1 MSISQDEAHKKKN
14 DDDAHHPKQKNKFRS
29 SPVTVTKFD
38 SFYMSLRD
46 VDHERRDRCSDSL
59 RRLRQYGLAKN
70 GVVISTR
77 ESTIQ
82 NNDIN
87 DNDVVFLNG
96 GKDDKSNDN
105 SPPEVVQNA
114 YGATKQVWEWGKNV
128 PVLSDVLGL
137 TEGVT
142 NKFFEITIKVEDVER
157 DLVIPNLKKLDDEIV
172 NPIIGTLF
180 NAIGPA
186 LSVGDKVVVKPVMHL
201 VLPHIMGHEG
211 NDEEK
216 TEQNDANDH

>member
-1 MSISQDEAHKKKN
+1 MSISQDEAHKKN
-14 DDDAHHPKQKNKFRS
+14 DDDAHHHPKQKNKFRS

-46 VDHERRDRCSDSL
+46 VEHERRDRCSDSL
-59 RRLRQYGLAKN
+59 RRLRQYGLTKN
-70 GVVISTR
+70 GVAISTR

-82 NNDIN
+82 NNN
-87 DNDVVFLNG
+87 MFLNE
-96 GKDDKSNDN
+96 GKDKSNDN
-105 SPPEVVQNA
+105 SPSEVVQNA

-137 TEGVT
+137 TEGFT
-142 NKFFEITIKVEDVER
+142 NKFFEITIQVEDVER

-172 NPIIGTLF
+172 NPIIGAVF

-186 LSVGDKVVVKPVMHL
+186 LSVGDEVVVKPVMH
-201 VLPHIMGHEG
+201 VILPHIIGRE
-211 NDEEK
+211 DKEK

>member
-1 MSISQDEAHKKKN
+1 MSISQDEAHKKN
-14 DDDAHHPKQKNKFRS
+14 DDDDAHHHPKQKNKFRS

-46 VDHERRDRCSDSL
+46 VEHERRDRCSDSL
-59 RRLRQYGLAKN
+59 RRLRQYGLTKN
-70 GVVISTR
+70 GVAISTR

-82 NNDIN
+82 NNN
-87 DNDVVFLNG
+87 MFLNE
-96 GKDDKSNDN
+96 GKDKSNDN
-105 SPPEVVQNA
+105 SPSEVVQNA
-114 YGATKQVWEWGKNV
+114 YGVTKQVWEWGKNV

-137 TEGVT
+137 TEGFT
-142 NKFFEITIKVEDVER
+142 NKFFEITIQVEDVER

-172 NPIIGTLF
+172 NPIIGAVF

-186 LSVGDKVVVKPVMHL
+186 LSVGDEVVVKPVMH
-201 VLPHIMGHEG
+201 VILPHIIGRE
-211 NDEEK
+211 DKEK

>member
-1 MSISQDEAHKKKN
+1 MSISQDEALKKS
-14 DDDAHHPKQKNKFRS
+14 DDAHHPKQKNIFRS

-46 VDHERRDRCSDSL
+46 VEHERRDRCSDSL
-59 RRLRQYGLAKN
+59 RRLRQYGLTKN
-70 GVVISTR
+70 GVAISTP

-87 DNDVVFLNG
+87 DNNDVIPDGTG
-96 GKDDKSNDN
+96 GNDKSNDN

-114 YGATKQVWEWGKNV
+114 YGVTKQVWEWGKNV

-137 TEGVT
+137 TEGIT
-142 NKFFEITIKVEDVER
+142 NKFFEITIHVEDVER

-172 NPIIGTLF
+172 NPIIGAVF

-186 LSVGDKVVVKPVMHL
+186 LSVGDEVVVKPVMHL
-201 VLPHIMGHEG
+201 LPHIIGRE
-211 NDEEK
+211 DEEK
-216 TEQNDANDH
+216 TEKNDANDL

>member
-1 MSISQDEAHKKKN
+1 MSISQDEAHKKN
-14 DDDAHHPKQKNKFRS
+14 DDASHPKQKNKFRS
-29 SPVTVTKFD
+29 SPVTVTRFD

-46 VDHERRDRCSDSL
+46 VEHERRDRCSDSL
-59 RRLRQYGLAKN
+59 RRLRQYGLTKN
-70 GVVISTR
+70 GVAISTR

-142 NKFFEITIKVEDVER
+142 NKFFEITIQVEDVER
-157 DLVIPNLKKLDDEIV
+157 DLVIPNLKKLDNEIV
-172 NPIIGTLF
+172 NPIIGAVF

-186 LSVGDKVVVKPVMHL
+186 LSVGDEVVVKPVMHL
-201 VLPHIMGHEG
+201 VIPHIMGRE
-211 NDEEK
+211 DEEK

>member
-1 MSISQDEAHKKKN
+1 MSISQDEAHKKN
-14 DDDAHHPKQKNKFRS
+14 DDDASHPKQKNKLFRS
-29 SPVTVTKFD
+29 SPVTVTRFD

-46 VDHERRDRCSDSL
+46 VEHERRDRCSDSL
-59 RRLRQYGLAKN
+59 RRLRQYGLTKN
-70 GVVISTR
+70 GVAISTR
-77 ESTIQ
+77 EPTIQ

-142 NKFFEITIKVEDVER
+142 NKFFEITIQVEDVER
-157 DLVIPNLKKLDDEIV
+157 DLVIPNLKKLDDELV
-172 NPIIGTLF
+172 NPIIGAVF

-186 LSVGDKVVVKPVMHL
+186 LSVGDEVVVKPVMHL
-201 VLPHIMGHEG
+201 VIPHIMGRE
-211 NDEEK
+211 DEEK